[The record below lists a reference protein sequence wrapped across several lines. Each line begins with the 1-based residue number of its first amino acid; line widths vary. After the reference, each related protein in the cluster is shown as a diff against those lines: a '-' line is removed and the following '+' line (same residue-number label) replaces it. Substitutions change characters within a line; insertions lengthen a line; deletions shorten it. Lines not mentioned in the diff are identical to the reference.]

1 MHRILKFIVDKLRHL
16 CIIVGES
23 KVPTMM
29 KLMYWTPSGRAYILT
44 TGVVKEFKLSIRYAL
59 PNGSTLTIKKA
70 DIISIEKGRC

>member
-1 MHRILKFIVDKLRHL
+1 M
-16 CIIVGES
+16 
-23 KVPTMM
+23 PTMM